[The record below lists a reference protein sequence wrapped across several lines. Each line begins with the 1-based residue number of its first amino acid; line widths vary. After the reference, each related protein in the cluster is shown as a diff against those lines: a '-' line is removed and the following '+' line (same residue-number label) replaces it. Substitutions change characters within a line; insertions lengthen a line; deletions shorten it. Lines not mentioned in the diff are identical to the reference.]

1 MEKVDVNEFY
11 SRGAVDGLGRG
22 GAGEGR
28 AGGEWGRARMSRLG
42 VDDAEPPRSNVD
54 NMLWFGNVCEWVV
67 AQGPRG
73 MSGEDGREGAGTWR
87 SLRRERATTHPFIFP
102 PPLQMVS

>member
-1 MEKVDVNEFY
+1 MEKG
-11 SRGAVDGLGRG
+11 SCR
-22 GAGEGR
+22 GEG
-28 AGGEWGRARMSRLG
+28 GGRMGARKDSRLG
-42 VDDAEPPRSNVD
+42 VDDARPPRSNVD

>member
-1 MEKVDVNEFY
+1 
-11 SRGAVDGLGRG
+11 
-22 GAGEGR
+22 
-28 AGGEWGRARMSRLG
+28 MSRLG

-54 NMLWFGNVCEWVV
+54 NVLWFGNVCEWVV